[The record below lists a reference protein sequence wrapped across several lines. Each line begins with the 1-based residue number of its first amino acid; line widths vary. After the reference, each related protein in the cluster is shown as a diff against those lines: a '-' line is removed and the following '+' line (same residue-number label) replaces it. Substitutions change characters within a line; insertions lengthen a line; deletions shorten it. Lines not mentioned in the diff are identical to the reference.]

1 VILTSAD
8 VSSKRPDKKRPNSRG
23 GKPGGKH
30 PRAQA
35 NQPSGGPSST
45 VRVRQLEDGAWE
57 LVHPRC
63 ARDRAEDLEEV
74 HKMVDAGELDV
85 AMDECRWL
93 LSGCSDCIEAHRILG
108 EIALTENDFPLAR
121 GHFGYAYRL
130 GEQTLAKAG
139 NPSPVPYHLLTNRSF
154 LESAKGLAFCLK
166 QLGKEQMAREVV
178 ELTLRCDPSDPLGM
192 RKLLDQQVKA
202 DRG

>member
-1 VILTSAD
+1 M
-8 VSSKRPDKKRPNSRG
+8 SSKRPHKKRAHSQDKKVSGKSG
-23 GKPGGKH
+23 GKRP
-30 PRAQA
+30 PARANKA
-35 NQPSGGPSST
+35 SAPSAST

-74 HKMVDAGELDV
+74 HKMVDAGELEI

-93 LSGCSDCIEAHRILG
+93 LSGCSDCVEAHRILG
-108 EIALTENDFPLAR
+108 EIALAENDLPLAR

-130 GEQTLAKAG
+130 GEQAIARAG
-139 NPSPVPYHLLTNRSF
+139 HPSPVPYRREANRSF

-178 ELTLRCDPSDPLGM
+178 ELTLRCDPGDPLGM
-192 RKLLDQQVKA
+192 SQLLDAPVKA
-202 DRG
+202 DNG

>member
-1 VILTSAD
+1 L
-8 VSSKRPDKKRPNSRG
+8 SSKRPHKKRPGSQG
-23 GKPGGKH
+23 GKAGGKSGGKH
-30 PRAQA
+30 PRAHA
-35 NQPSGGPSST
+35 NPSSAGSAST

-57 LVHPRC
+57 FVHPRC

-74 HKMVDAGELDV
+74 HKMVDAGELEV

-93 LSGCSDCIEAHRILG
+93 LSGCSDCIEAHRTLG
-108 EIALTENDFPLAR
+108 EIALTENDLPLAR

-130 GEQTLAKAG
+130 GEQALAKAS
-139 NPSPVPYHLLTNRSF
+139 NPSPVPYRREANRSF

-178 ELTLRCDPSDPLGM
+178 ELTLRCDSSDPLGL
-192 RKLLDQQVKA
+192 RKLLDEQVEA